1 MLASYK
7 SDFYLLR
14 GYLKTYIG
22 TFALMIVFSVVQKSS
37 YFAYFY
43 PAFMAVFT
51 PFSLFSLAEQSG
63 WESML
68 LSAPITRADIVRG
81 RYMMCLS
88 IDLIMLLVGFITAL
102 FLKSDISSN
111 IAALLLSLAAVLVLN
126 SLVIPIVYKFG
137 ATKGRFA
144 VMVIC
149 ILPAIV
155 FPLIGSS
162 DADFDLLIKIVDF
175 LQRIPVLLVID
186 ACCLVLLGLSY
197 FISSLIY
204 NRKEF

>member
-14 GYLKTYIG
+14 GYLKTFIG
-22 TFALMIVFSVVQKSS
+22 TFALLIVFSVVQKSS

-126 SLVIPIVYKFG
+126 SLVIPILY
-137 ATKGRFA
+137 
-144 VMVIC
+144 
-149 ILPAIV
+149 PACNC
-155 FPLIGSS
+155 FP
-162 DADFDLLIKIVDF
+162 ADWFF
-175 LQRIPVLLVID
+175 
-186 ACCLVLLGLSY
+186 
-197 FISSLIY
+197 
-204 NRKEF
+204 